1 MKEFR
6 LFENETPNQAIYRIC
21 KHKAEQTI
29 SVITEDGLE
38 CLYDVKF

>member
-21 KHKAEQTI
+21 KHKDEI
-29 SVITEDGLE
+29 GNV
-38 CLYDVKF
+38 